1 MVEGRKV
8 QRVGRATLSI
18 SLPTD
23 WVKKVG
29 LRKGDLVIFSQE
41 KDGSIR
47 LIPSAYVRRKTEG
60 TQEGMVNSDLCDVP
74 KMLERMIVAHYMLGR
89 DTIVVIS
96 SGSIG
101 ESHLEE
107 IRSAVRRLM
116 GLGIVEEAPNRIA
129 LQCSIDHSK
138 FPISTLIRRMHVTVS
153 TMHNEVTQALREANR
168 ELAQSVTRRK
178 NETDMIYSLIVRLLH
193 GSQRD
198 PSLGEQIGV
207 TEPTQV
213 QGYRLTATSL
223 EKASNSC
230 HEIATIL
237 LDTLSAGKKIPEDVA
252 TELARIGTKAMEIF
266 NDAMQSFQSGD
277 ITVANKAIDLC
288 ETFKSQFTDD
298 LIKGQP
304 TYASDLA
311 VHVRGIE
318 YNIRKIVDASSAI
331 AAVVLERTLEKVRK

>member
-1 MVEGRKV
+1 MEGRKV

-23 WVKKVG
+23 WVKKIG
-29 LRKGDLVIFSQE
+29 LRKGDLIIFSQE

-47 LIPSAYVRRKTEG
+47 LIPSAYVRRKTEV
-60 TQEGMVNSDLCDVP
+60 TQEGVVNSDLCDVP
-74 KMLERMIVAHYMLGR
+74 KMLERMIIAHYTLGR

-96 SGSIG
+96 SGSIR

-168 ELAQSVTRRK
+168 EFPQSVIRRK
-178 NETDMIYSLIVRLLH
+178 NEIDMIYSLIVRLLH

-198 PSLGEQIGV
+198 PNLGEQIGV

-213 QGYRLTATSL
+213 QGYRLTATCL
-223 EKASNSC
+223 EKTSNSC
-230 HEIATIL
+230 HEIANIL
-237 LDTLSAGKKIPEDVA
+237 LDILGTGKKLPKALA
-252 TELARIGTKAMEIF
+252 TELARISTKATEIF
-266 NDAMQSFQSGD
+266 NDAVQSFQSGN
-277 ITVANKAIDLC
+277 ISVANEAIDKC
-288 ETFKSQFTDD
+288 ETFKSQFIDALNEGQASYAGD
-298 LIKGQP
+298 LG
-304 TYASDLA
+304 A
-311 VHVRGIE
+311 HVRGIE
-318 YNIRKIVDASSAI
+318 YNIRRIIDASSVI
-331 AAVVLERTLEKVRK
+331 ATVVLERTLEKIR